1 MKTRSSKARVKTALL
16 FWGAPFFIALASIP
30 PSQAGTLPPIPAA
43 EILES
48 IQLVEQENE
57 INAYESEIDLT
68 SGPRNASTIVVEWE
82 AGAMPEAMRSWMYWH
97 LSDEVLNELRNNR
110 SRITQEPLL

>member
-1 MKTRSSKARVKTALL
+1 MFKTALL
-16 FWGAPFFIALASIP
+16 LRGAPFFIALAATFVSALA
-30 PSQAGTLPPIPAA
+30 SLNSAQAGSLPPIPAA

-48 IQLVEQENE
+48 IQLVERENE
-57 INAYESEIDLT
+57 INAYDPEVDLT
-68 SGPRNASTIVVEWE
+68 SATRNASTISVEWE
-82 AGAMPEAMRSWMYWH
+82 AGAMPEAMRSWMYWQ